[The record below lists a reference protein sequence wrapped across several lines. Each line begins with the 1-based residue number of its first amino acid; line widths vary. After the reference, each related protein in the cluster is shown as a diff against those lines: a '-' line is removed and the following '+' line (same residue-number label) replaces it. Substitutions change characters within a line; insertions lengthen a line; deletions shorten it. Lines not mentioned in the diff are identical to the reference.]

1 MFGSLP
7 PGLFFIALALVL
19 PLLPKGSRAWAFLV
33 APVLGLLHLSG
44 LEPGTSAS
52 WQLATFDLEPLRVD
66 RLSNVFGWIL
76 TLITLLGGIFALHL
90 KDTSQQVAALLY
102 AGSAL
107 GVVYAGD
114 LFTLFFFWEI
124 MAFGSAWLIWARRT
138 PESYAAGLRYIYVH
152 LFGGAVLLGGI
163 LWQVTETGSL
173 AFQALEMDG
182 PGVLILVGFFLNAAA
197 VPLHA
202 WIADAYPRATIT
214 GAVFMSALTSKTAVY
229 TLARGFPGWELVM
242 WVGVVMAVFGVTYA
256 ILSNDM
262 RRVLAYHIVSQVGFM
277 VAGIGIG
284 TEYTL
289 NGASAHAFTN
299 ILEKSLLFMA
309 TGAIIHATGVSR
321 MSHLGGLYS
330 KLPGLFWLYMI
341 PALSIS
347 SAPLLAGFISKP
359 MTISGAE
366 YATVPSVVLLLHL
379 ASIGTLLSVGL
390 KLPYFTWFTKP
401 RGVEPGTERRIAPI
415 PWNMYAAI
423 GLGGAILVGLGLWR
437 WPLYN
442 LLPHEV
448 VFDPYDTKNL
458 KKAFQLI
465 GFATLA
471 FLVIAARLKPKPKIQ
486 LDFEWFYRAPRELV
500 WRWLVHPVVAVF
512 AWGERVS
519 WDLARALVPV
529 GFDPVS
535 VVRSGRPGPV
545 SGPDRDTA
553 STTFSVPMTVMVL
566 FAALAIGLVLFWFVL
581 FR

>member
-1 MFGSLP
+1 MFGSIP
-7 PGLFFIALALVL
+7 PGLFFVALALVL
-19 PLLPKGSRAWAFLV
+19 PFLPRQSRAWAFLV
-33 APVLGLLHLSG
+33 APVLSLVHLSG
-44 LEPGTSAS
+44 LETGTTAT
-52 WQLATFDLEPLRVD
+52 WQLATFELEPLRVD
-66 RLSNVFGWIL
+66 RLANVFGWIL
-76 TLITLLGGIFALHL
+76 SIITLLGGIFALHL

-138 PESYAAGLRYIYVH
+138 PEAYAAGLRYIYVH

-163 LWQVTETGSL
+163 LWQMAETGSL
-173 AFQALEMDG
+173 RFEAFDLDG
-182 PGVLILVGFFLNAAA
+182 PGILILVGFFLNAAA

-229 TLARGFPGWELVM
+229 TLARGFPGWEVVM
-242 WVGVVMAVFGVTYA
+242 WVGVIMAVYGVTYA

-321 MSHLGGLYS
+321 MSHLGGLYK
-330 KLPGLFWLYMI
+330 KLPVLFWLYMI

-347 SAPLLAGFISKP
+347 SAPFLGGFLSKP

-366 YATVPSVVLLLHL
+366 YATVPSVVLLMHL
-379 ASIGTLLSVGL
+379 ASVGTLLSVGL

-401 RGVEPGTERRIAPI
+401 RGLAEGEERTVAPI

-423 GLGGAILVGLGLWR
+423 GLGGAGLIFLGLWR

-442 LLPHEV
+442 LLPYEV
-448 VFDPYDTKNL
+448 VFDPYETKNL

-486 LDFEWFYRAPRELV
+486 LDFEWFYRAPSALV
-500 WRWLVHPVVAVF
+500 WKWVVHPVVGVF
-512 AWGERVS
+512 VWAERVS
-519 WDLARALVPV
+519 WELARALVPV

-535 VVRSGRPGPV
+535 VIRSGRPGPTSP
-545 SGPDRDTA
+545 SGETA
-553 STTFSVPMTVMVL
+553 STGFRVTMTAMVMI
-566 FAALAIGLVLFWFVL
+566 AALAFAIILFWFVL
-581 FR
+581 LR

>member
-7 PGLFFIALALVL
+7 PGFLFLALALVL
-19 PLLPKGSRAWAFLV
+19 PLLPRESRAWAFLV
-33 APVLGLLHLSG
+33 APILSLVHLSG
-44 LEPGTSAS
+44 LEPGTTAS
-52 WQLATFDLEPLRVD
+52 WQLATFQLEPLRVD

-76 TLITLLGGIFALHL
+76 SLITLLGGIFALHL
-90 KDTSQQVAALLY
+90 RDTSQQVAALLY

-163 LWQVTETGSL
+163 LWQATETGSL
-173 AFQALEMDG
+173 RFEALDMDG
-182 PGVLILVGFFLNAAA
+182 PGILILIGFLLNAAA

-229 TLARGFPGWELVM
+229 TLARGFPGWEIVM
-242 WVGVVMAVFGVTYA
+242 WIGVVMAVFGVTYA

-309 TGAIIHATGVSR
+309 TGAIIYATGVSR
-321 MSHLGGLYS
+321 MSHLGGLYR
-330 KLPGLFWLYMI
+330 KLPALFWLYMI

-347 SAPLLAGFISKP
+347 SAPFLGGFISKP

-401 RGVEPGTERRIAPI
+401 RGLAEGEERTVAPI

-423 GLGGAILVGLGLWR
+423 GLGGAILIGLGLWR

-448 VFDPYDTKNL
+448 VFDPYETKNL

-471 FLVIAARLKPKPKIQ
+471 FLIIAARLKPKAKIQ
-486 LDFEWFYRAPRELV
+486 LDVEWFYRAPRTFV
-500 WRWLVHPVVAVF
+500 WNRIVLPVVAIF

-519 WDLARALVPV
+519 WELARALVPV

-535 VVRSGRPGPV
+535 VVKTGRPGPD
-545 SGPDRDTA
+545 SPGGESA
-553 STTFSVPMTVMVL
+553 STTFRVTMTAMVMI
-566 FAALAIGLVLFWFVL
+566 AALAFALILFWYVL